1 MEQAPLVAG
10 SCITGRSG
18 DDGFGGAVDLAGAA
32 GVAVRHIQRYTF
44 AAMQD
49 QSPIVGLTHASY
61 ALNGLDMLEEAGG
74 GEAVRMMGFSPSKV
88 RALISAIQDR
98 HAKAL
103 HAADPY
109 ITQVLGMRE
118 GLEFADAGL
127 APLRM
132 GRDGLLFPR
141 AIRGHHDRN
150 RPGASTWDRIFNIV
164 GSGLGTTCLTLSLSR
179 GQRRMA

>member
-1 MEQAPLVAG
+1 MGLVRGHGAMHG
-10 SCITGRSG
+10 LGG
-18 DDGFGGAVDLAGAA
+18 GFESFGTPVDLAGAA

-74 GEAVRMMGFSPSKV
+74 GAAVQMMGFSPSKV
-88 RALISAIQDR
+88 RALISAIQDK

-109 ITQVLGMRE
+109 ITQVIGMRE
-118 GLEFADAGL
+118 GDGFADAGAGA
-127 APLRM
+127 AP
-132 GRDGLLFPR
+132 
-141 AIRGHHDRN
+141 N
-150 RPGASTWDRIFNIV
+150 GA
-164 GSGLGTTCLTLSLSR
+164 
-179 GQRRMA
+179 

>member
-1 MEQAPLVAG
+1 MKHPFVTGLGVGLAG
-10 SCITGRSG
+10 LFLWNKRHWLMGLLHRGGSMHGL
-18 DDGFGGAVDLAGAA
+18 DGFGAPVDLAGAA

-74 GEAVRMMGFSPSKV
+74 GAAIQMMGFSPNKV

-118 GLEFADAGL
+118 GFEFADAGAGA
-127 APLRM
+127 AP
-132 GRDGLLFPR
+132 DG
-141 AIRGHHDRN
+141 A
-150 RPGASTWDRIFNIV
+150 
-164 GSGLGTTCLTLSLSR
+164 
-179 GQRRMA
+179 

>member
-1 MEQAPLVAG
+1 MGIGAGFAGLFLWHKRHWLLGLVQKNPMHG
-10 SCITGRSG
+10 LGRTINI
-18 DDGFGGAVDLAGAA
+18 AGAA

-74 GEAVRMMGFSPSKV
+74 GEAVRMMGFSPTKV
-88 RALISAIQDR
+88 RELISTIQDR

-118 GLEFADAGL
+118 GYEFADAGAGA
-127 APLRM
+127 AP
-132 GRDGLLFPR
+132 DG
-141 AIRGHHDRN
+141 A
-150 RPGASTWDRIFNIV
+150 
-164 GSGLGTTCLTLSLSR
+164 
-179 GQRRMA
+179 

>member
-1 MEQAPLVAG
+1 VKHPFVTGLVTGLAG
-10 SCITGRSG
+10 LFLWNKRHWLMGLVHPAAAMH
-18 DDGFGGAVDLAGAA
+18 GFGGTVDLARAA

-74 GEAVRMMGFSPSKV
+74 GEAVRAMGFSPGKV
-88 RALISAIQDR
+88 RALISAIQDK

-118 GLEFADAGL
+118 GYEFGVGGAGA
-127 APLRM
+127 AP
-132 GRDGLLFPR
+132 
-141 AIRGHHDRN
+141 N
-150 RPGASTWDRIFNIV
+150 GA
-164 GSGLGTTCLTLSLSR
+164 
-179 GQRRMA
+179 